1 MIKFFRN
8 IRKTLFSEGKTGTYL
23 KYAIG
28 EIVLVMIGILLA
40 IQVNNWN
47 DERKAKIET
56 EAKRQSNLEEIYN
69 DLKKDYITLDNIINH
84 LKRQK
89 EASAYILRI
98 VESED
103 KYVSDSLTF
112 IENQFIA
119 ASSVTVERTKNTWD
133 NLNTSGQLLSLK
145 DEELNTKLFDYYTF
159 YDSRIKNF
167 NELPKEARL
176 EFRIS
181 TGPCDKLENHEIR
194 QEGTGL
200 ILPNYNWFS
209 CYLNLEEAFESL
221 VSIYISSYHN
231 ITWFE
236 QLKTHAQSIIEYM
249 EQNYSKLKQ

>member
-1 MIKFFRN
+1 MIKFFRS
-8 IRKTLFSEGKTGTYL
+8 IRQNLLSEGKTGKYL

-47 DERKAKIET
+47 DDRKSKIET
-56 EAKRQSNLEEIYN
+56 ETKRQSNLDEIYH
-69 DLKKDYITLDNIINH
+69 DLKKDYITLDNLINH

-103 KYVSDSLTF
+103 KYVSDSLKF

-119 ASSVTVERTKNTWD
+119 SGSVTVDRTNNTWD

-145 DEELNTKLFDYYTF
+145 DEKLNTKLFEYYTF

-176 EFRIS
+176 EFRMS
-181 TGPCDKLENHEIR
+181 TSPCDKLKNQEIR

-200 ILPNYNWFS
+200 IFPNFNWFS
-209 CYLNLEEAFESL
+209 CYLYLEEAFESL
-221 VSIYISSYHN
+221 VSIYISSYYN
-231 ITWFE
+231 IIWFE
-236 QLKTHAQSIIEYM
+236 QLKTQAQSIIAYM
-249 EQNYSKLKQ
+249 EQSHYKLIE